1 MAEKMPQIVCIGRQ
15 YGSGGREVG
24 ERLAKLLNIPC
35 YDKVLVTETA
45 IQSGLSEAF
54 VKKEDE
60 TPGQSRWFLSGNPF
74 ADNAALTDAFYSG
87 SQVTYDV
94 QRDIIRQ
101 LAQRGP
107 CVFVGRCAAAILN
120 RSDVLSVF
128 IYANE
133 EDCVARVMQRNGLSA
148 QDAAKRIRQVNRM
161 RKKYH
166 AFYADSDWG
175 QPDSY
180 DLMLS
185 TSKLGIDGC
194 VELLRD
200 ALNLPK
206 EGASHE

>member
-1 MAEKMPQIVCIGRQ
+1 MPFIPAARSPTTP
-15 YGSGGREVG
+15 SGISS
-24 ERLAKLLNIPC
+24 ASWHS
-35 YDKVLVTETA
+35 A
-45 IQSGLSEAF
+45 
-54 VKKEDE
+54 
-60 TPGQSRWFLSGNPF
+60 
-74 ADNAALTDAFYSG
+74 
-87 SQVTYDV
+87 
-94 QRDIIRQ
+94 
-101 LAQRGP
+101 
-107 CVFVGRCAAAILN
+107 VFVGRCAAAILN
-120 RSDVLSVF
+120 RSDVVSVF
-128 IYANE
+128 IYADE
-133 EDCVARVMQRNGLSA
+133 EDCIARVMQRNNLNA

-194 VELLRD
+194 VDLIRD

>member
-1 MAEKMPQIVCIGRQ
+1 MVEHTDAHAGIALAVVAQQRQKAAAQRNFAGRN
-15 YGSGGREVG
+15 R
-24 ERLAKLLNIPC
+24 
-35 YDKVLVTETA
+35 DHT
-45 IQSGLSEAF
+45 
-54 VKKEDE
+54 
-60 TPGQSRWFLSGNPF
+60 
-74 ADNAALTDAFYSG
+74 ALTDAFYSG

-101 LAQRGP
+101 LAQRGS
-107 CVFVGRCAAAILN
+107 CVFVGRCAAAILD
-120 RSDVLSVF
+120 RSDVVSVF
-128 IYANE
+128 IYADE
-133 EDCVARVMQRNGLSA
+133 EDCVARVMQRNNLTA
-148 QDAAKRIRQVNRM
+148 QEAAKRIKHVNRM

-194 VELLRD
+194 VELIRD

>member
-1 MAEKMPQIVCIGRQ
+1 MRSC
-15 YGSGGREVG
+15 
-24 ERLAKLLNIPC
+24 
-35 YDKVLVTETA
+35 
-45 IQSGLSEAF
+45 SESF

-87 SQVTYDV
+87 SQVTYDT

-101 LAQRGP
+101 LAQRGS
-107 CVFVGRCAAAILN
+107 CVFVGRCAAAILD
-120 RSDVLSVF
+120 RSDVVSVF
-128 IYANE
+128 IYADE
-133 EDCVARVMQRNGLSA
+133 EDCIARVMQRNNLTA
-148 QDAAKRIRQVNRM
+148 QEAAKRIKHVNRM

-194 VELLRD
+194 VQLIRD
-200 ALNLPK
+200 SLTLPVGWTVAAVMSFNFYHNGPWK
-206 EGASHE
+206 AAQTAEV